1 MRYVI
6 TLPGIAEANR
16 KLDLLLG
23 GGVIPTLPTLA
34 NTLGT
39 SSLKPAE
46 VAGAMPLLVDFDR
59 RLTALGY

>member
-23 GGVIPTLPTLA
+23 GGLTATLA
-34 NTLGT
+34 NTLGS

-46 VAGAMPLLVDFDR
+46 VSGAMPLLVDFDR